1 MANTFELI
9 ASSTVG
15 SGGVSSIIF
24 SSIPQTYTDLLLK
37 VSIRDGDDNQ
47 AFLKFNSST
56 TGYSALRLQGTG
68 AVAQS
73 TTDSSTSQGVFGYS
87 VNQNASRTANTF
99 GNAEIYIPNYTGS
112 TAKSFSS
119 DGVEENNATTAYSK
133 LFAGLLTATAA
144 ITSITLSSNT
154 TSAIF
159 YQYST
164 AYLYGVKSS

>member
-1 MANTFELI
+1 MANTYELI
-9 ASSTVG
+9 EAQTLTSNTASVT
-15 SGGVSSIIF
+15 F
-24 SSIPQTYTDLLLK
+24 SSIPQTYTDLIIK
-37 VSIRDGDDNQ
+37 ISARDGDDNQ

-56 TGYSALRLQGTG
+56 TGYSAIRLQGTG
-68 AVAQS
+68 ASAQS
-73 TTDSSTSQGVFGYS
+73 ATDSSTSQGVFAYS

-99 GNAEIYIPNYTGS
+99 GNSEIYIPNYTGS

-159 YQYST
+159 YQYSSF
-164 AYLYGVKSS
+164 YLYGIKNS